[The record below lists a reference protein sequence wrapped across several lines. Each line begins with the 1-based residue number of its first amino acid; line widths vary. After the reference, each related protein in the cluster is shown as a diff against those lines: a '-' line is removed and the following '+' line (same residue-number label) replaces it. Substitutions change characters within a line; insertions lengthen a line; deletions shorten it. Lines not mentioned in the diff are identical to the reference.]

1 MTNNKP
7 MTRPE
12 LIRLIGDVLT
22 EVDVLRSNFDRETE
36 ERKNLDNIRDALDT
50 YQRKIVRNVINDN
63 TAKFKEHATSLKK
76 INEDLRQT
84 IEDIN
89 KIAKTLETLVE
100 FVKVVQKAAELM
112 P

>member
-1 MTNNKP
+1 

-63 TAKFKEHATSLKK
+63 TAKFKEHATTKKK